1 MLIKK
6 YVLYGTVITLF
17 LISFFLASY
26 ISLLREG
33 NMQLEFILNSTKLN
47 EINKTIEIKSLMQ
60 QISHIHLDLFTRNLT
75 LINITNFQFIINN
88 DICNMATISL
98 VVIIHSAPQNIK
110 ARDII
115 RESWGVPNMLN
126 VVTRLVFL
134 LGAPQDKE
142 VQTQLDAENAAHKDL
157 VQGQFSDTYAN
168 LSYKNIMGKL
178 WVSEYCEQ
186 AEFVVKTDDDM
197 FVDLYELYSI
207 TRWYINTT
215 HYQRNRF
222 LLCPVWRGLPI
233 LRDPT
238 SKWYVSF
245 KDIPKDEK
253 AKEGEEFYPTS
264 CAGWLY
270 VTTPDTAMRLAAVA
284 QTARFFWI
292 DDVWVTGYLARELGI
307 QHQDLSKYWTMK
319 PGTILLY
326 KSIQNPVIY
335 HRDFISGPMDRDK
348 SLSMALHRRARW
360 CYLNKCFNNIYYQHP
375 PENIEEMVNNQ
386 MINKFFP
393 GT

>member
-1 MLIKK
+1 MK
-6 YVLYGTVITLF
+6 
-17 LISFFLASY
+17 
-26 ISLLREG
+26 
-33 NMQLEFILNSTKLN
+33 QEFIFNSTKLN
-47 EINKTIEIKSLMQ
+47 KINKTIERKNLMQ
-60 QISHIHLDLFTRNLT
+60 QTSRIHLDLFTRNLT

-88 DICNMATISL
+88 DICNMTTISL

-142 VQTQLDAENAAHKDL
+142 VQKQLEAENTAHKDL

-197 FVDLYELYSI
+197 YVDLYEVYSI
-207 TRWYINTT
+207 TRRYINTT

-222 LLCPVWRGLPI
+222 LLCPVWRGGLPI
-233 LRDPT
+233 MRDPT

-270 VTTPDTAMRLAAVA
+270 VTTPGTAMRLAAVA

-326 KSIQNPVIY
+326 KSIQNPIIY

-375 PENIEEMVNNQ
+375 PVKIGEMVNSQ
-386 MINKFFP
+386 MITKFFP